1 MHRTEKHAVRL
12 VKGSCDRVFMR
23 AFGVYVHAARTV
35 IEHIEISERW
45 EHKRKPR
52 HPASRWPALLA
63 RSNEKPGFG
72 AGFSNIKPIC

>member
-1 MHRTEKHAVRL
+1 MHCAWLR
-12 VKGSCDRVFMR
+12 DR
-23 AFGVYVHAARTV
+23 ATGYLYGLSAYLHAARTV